1 MEHQDFAEQGIEG
14 FLQGKL
20 SPHENQRIVR
30 HLLAGRLPEGRVV
43 PVVERATYEALFEN
57 LGTRLAEAE
66 ARVSQERQTASRLW
80 SFLEPHPQMR
90 RQVILRNDRRLQ
102 TWGLYELLLG
112 RAKALSE
119 SDAPAAASYADL
131 AVTLAGNL
139 DPEVYGM
146 ERIADFRTTAL
157 AVLGNARRLAG
168 DLVGARIAF
177 QQARLSLEFG
187 SGDSLEEANL
197 LSLLAHLLCDLGE
210 YEKAAQALERATA
223 LYRRAGEPGIPLA
236 ELPEPL
242 REQPGFTDGRR
253 AEGRRGGRR
262 GD

>member
-1 MEHQDFAEQGIEG
+1 MKHLHIAEQGIDG

-30 HLLAGRLPEGRVV
+30 HLLAGRVPEEHAAA
-43 PVVERATYEALFEN
+43 VVEKSSYDALFEN

-66 ARVSQERQTASRLW
+66 ARVSQERQTAGRLW

-90 RQVILRNDRRLQ
+90 RQVMLRNDRRLQ
-102 TWGLYELLLG
+102 TWGLFELLLG
-112 RAKALSE
+112 RARSHAESAP
-119 SDAPAAASYADL
+119 SDAADYADL

-187 SGDSLEEANL
+187 SGDPLEEANL

-223 LYRRAGEPGIPLA
+223 LYRRAGEPDIPVT

-242 REQPGFTDGRR
+242 REQEEKR
-253 AEGRRGGRR
+253 AARLPRA
-262 GD
+262 

>member
-1 MEHQDFAEQGIEG
+1 MRCWEDRVVEYRDIAEQGLEG
-14 FLQGKL
+14 FLQGRL
-20 SPHENQRIVR
+20 SPHENQRVVR
-30 HLLAGRLPEGRVV
+30 RLLAGRV
-43 PVVERATYEALFEN
+43 PDEPVAPGADGPTYDSLFEQ

-66 ARVSQERQTASRLW
+66 ARIAQERQSASRLW

-90 RQVILRNDRRLQ
+90 RQVIVRNDRRLQ

-112 RAKALSE
+112 RAKSLAE
-119 SDAPAAASYADL
+119 TGPAVAADYADL
-131 AVTLAGNL
+131 AVTLASNL

-157 AVLGNARRLAG
+157 ATLGNARRLAG

-187 SGDSLEEANL
+187 SGDPLEEANL

-210 YEKAAQALERATA
+210 YEKAAQALERATG
-223 LYRRAGEPGIPLA
+223 LYRRAGEPGIPAA
-236 ELPEPL
+236 ELPPPL
-242 REQPGFTDGRR
+242 REPDENRTR
-253 AEGRRGGRR
+253 APRA
-262 GD
+262 